1 MIIKKLQDLDK
12 IDGGEGT
19 IISQIFHPHNTL
31 SGIGCSIS
39 HCTIKP
45 KKRSKQHKMKAA
57 EVYYILDGI
66 GLMHVDDESQAVSK
80 DDAVYIPSL
89 SVQYIENTGY
99 SDLKLLCIVDP
110 AWRQEDEIIL
120 E

>member
-1 MIIKKLQDLDK
+1 MIIKKLQNLDK
-12 IDGGEGT
+12 IEGSEGT

-31 SGIGCSIS
+31 SGIGYSIS

-45 KKRSKQHKMKAA
+45 KKRSKQHKMKAT

-66 GLMHVDDESQAVSK
+66 GLMHVDDESRAVSK
-80 DDAVYIPSL
+80 DDAIYIPSL
-89 SVQYIENTGY
+89 SVQYIENTGA
-99 SDLKLLCIVDP
+99 SDLKFLCIVDP